1 MSVTRMPG
9 VVAGSLAVL
18 LAGSLAG
25 SGYLWHQSN
34 LTRGALQ
41 AELSTARSEVADLT
55 QARGTLA
62 ARLDE
67 SEAELARLRAA
78 SAERDRLDALAQGLS
93 TGTSRLATAINT
105 DLSKAWTDAAS
116 AQEALFASPSPESR
130 DAFRKALEGAT
141 AAASAAREAHASL
154 AAFIEAG
161 ASDLEKVR
169 PAELASARERLTAAE
184 ASITRVT
191 HAVGQ
196 TLASLRDVPFTAL
209 ASEDWRTTP
218 LDVGDGEVVAV
229 AAEGT
234 WRWSPVMGSAVNAAG
249 QAGPASMRLDREVGN
264 GALLVRM
271 RGSSRTHAG
280 VGGILPDRRGQV
292 EVRINDTTTTDN
304 DGAMDL
310 TLIAF
315 RPLS

>member
-1 MSVTRMPG
+1 MKLLPV
-9 VVAGSLAVL
+9 SLAVL
-18 LAGSLAG
+18 LAGSAAG
-25 SGYLWHQSN
+25 SGYLWHTSSV
-34 LTRGALQ
+34 TRGALE
-41 AELSTARSEVADLT
+41 AEIAAARSEVADLT
-55 QARGTLA
+55 QARGALA

-67 SEAELARLRAA
+67 SSAELERLRAA

-93 TGTSRLATAINT
+93 AGVSRLAGSINT
-105 DLSKAWTDAAS
+105 DLSKAWTDAAT

-141 AAASAAREAHASL
+141 TAASGAREAHVAL

-161 ASDLEKVR
+161 GAELEKVR
-169 PAELASARERLTAAE
+169 PAELAAARERLTSAE

-209 ASEDWRTTP
+209 ASEDWRTTT

-234 WRWSPVMGSAVNAAG
+234 WRWSPVMGNAVDASG
-249 QAGPASMRLDREVGN
+249 QAGPASMRVDREVGN

>member
-1 MSVTRMPG
+1 MKLLPV
-9 VVAGSLAVL
+9 SLAVL
-18 LAGSLAG
+18 LAGSAAG
-25 SGYLWHQSN
+25 SGYLWHTSN
-34 LTRGALQ
+34 VTRTALE
-41 AELSTARSEVADLT
+41 AEINAARGEVADLT
-55 QARGTLA
+55 LAHATLS
-62 ARLDE
+62 ARL
-67 SEAELARLRAA
+67 SEADTELARIRAA
-78 SAERDRLDALAQGLS
+78 NAERDRLDALAQGLS
-93 TGTSRLATAINT
+93 SGLARLAATVNT
-105 DLSKAWTDAAS
+105 DLAGAWTQAAA

-130 DAFRKALEGAT
+130 DAFRKALE
-141 AAASAAREAHASL
+141 AAAAQARSTGEVRAEL
-154 AAFIEAG
+154 AAFIDTNATELA
-161 ASDLEKVR
+161 AHRS
-169 PAELASARERLTAAE
+169 AELEAARTRVASAD
-184 ASITRVT
+184 ASITRAT

-209 ASEDWRTTP
+209 ASEDWRTTT

-234 WRWSPVMGSAVNAAG
+234 WRWSPVMGNAVDASG
-249 QAGPASMRLDREVGN
+249 QPGPASMRVDREVGN

-271 RGSSRTHAG
+271 RGSTRTHMG